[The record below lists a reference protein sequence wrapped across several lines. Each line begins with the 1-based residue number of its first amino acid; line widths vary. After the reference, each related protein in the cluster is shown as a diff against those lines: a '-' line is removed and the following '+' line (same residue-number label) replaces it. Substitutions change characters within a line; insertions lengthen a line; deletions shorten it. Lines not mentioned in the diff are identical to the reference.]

1 MLAAHLALVIAAL
14 FTGAAV
20 YINWAEQPARLQL
33 DDRAL
38 LTEWKPAY
46 KRGFAMQA
54 PLAILGCLLGLIAW
68 WQTGQWLWIIGALL
82 MIANW
87 PWSILAIMPTNNKL
101 TAIDPKD
108 AGPNSRALI
117 EKWGWLHEAYSELW
131 RRWYFWALCR
141 QQDSGRRNGKRRPCN
156 ARDLARPTNSGAVSG
171 FGPLRHFAVT
181 PDVGPFRTEADMT

>member
-14 FTGAAV
+14 FTGAAG
-20 YINWAEQPARLQL
+20 YIDWAGQPPRFQL

-101 TAIDPKD
+101 TA
-108 AGPNSRALI
+108 
-117 EKWGWLHEAYSELW
+117 
-131 RRWYFWALCR
+131 
-141 QQDSGRRNGKRRPCN
+141 
-156 ARDLARPTNSGAVSG
+156 
-171 FGPLRHFAVT
+171 
-181 PDVGPFRTEADMT
+181 

>member
-87 PWSILAIMPTNNKL
+87 PWTVLGIMPTNNEL

-108 AGPNSRALI
+108 AGPSSRALI
-117 EKWGWLHEAYSELW
+117 EKWGLASWMSKRPRGFCDAGI
-131 RRWYFWALCR
+131 
-141 QQDSGRRNGKRRPCN
+141 SGCSAGRVAVDGEWKAPPMQRATKRAAQIPGQSCG
-156 ARDLARPTNSGAVSG
+156 AGAVSS
-171 FGPLRHFAVT
+171 
-181 PDVGPFRTEADMT
+181 

>member
-14 FTGAAV
+14 FTRAAV

-108 AGPNSRALI
+108 AGPNSRALV
-117 EKWGWLHEAYSELW
+117 EKWGWLHGFRSVLGTLATLV
-131 RRWYFWALCR
+131 FLGAL
-141 QQDSGRRNGKRRPCN
+141 QAAG
-156 ARDLARPTNSGAVSG
+156 
-171 FGPLRHFAVT
+171 
-181 PDVGPFRTEADMT
+181 

>member
-33 DDRAL
+33 DNRAL

-108 AGPNSRALI
+108 AGPNSRAL
-117 EKWGWLHEAYSELW
+117 
-131 RRWYFWALCR
+131 
-141 QQDSGRRNGKRRPCN
+141 
-156 ARDLARPTNSGAVSG
+156 V
-171 FGPLRHFAVT
+171 
-181 PDVGPFRTEADMT
+181 

>member
-14 FTGAAV
+14 FAGAAV

-108 AGPNSRALI
+108 AGPNSRALV
-117 EKWGWLHEAYSELW
+117 EKWGWLHGFRSVLG
-131 RRWYFWALCR
+131 AL
-141 QQDSGRRNGKRRPCN
+141 
-156 ARDLARPTNSGAVSG
+156 ATLVFLGALQAAG
-171 FGPLRHFAVT
+171 
-181 PDVGPFRTEADMT
+181 

>member
-33 DDRAL
+33 DDHAL

-54 PLAILGCLLGLIAW
+54 PLALLGCLLGMIAW

-87 PWSILAIMPTNNKL
+87 PWTVLGIMPTNNKL

-108 AGPNSRALI
+108 AGPSSRALI
-117 EKWGWLHEAYSELW
+117 EKWGWLHACRSILGA
-131 RRWYFWALCR
+131 FATLVFLGAL
-141 QQDSGRRNGKRRPCN
+141 QAG
-156 ARDLARPTNSGAVSG
+156 
-171 FGPLRHFAVT
+171 
-181 PDVGPFRTEADMT
+181 